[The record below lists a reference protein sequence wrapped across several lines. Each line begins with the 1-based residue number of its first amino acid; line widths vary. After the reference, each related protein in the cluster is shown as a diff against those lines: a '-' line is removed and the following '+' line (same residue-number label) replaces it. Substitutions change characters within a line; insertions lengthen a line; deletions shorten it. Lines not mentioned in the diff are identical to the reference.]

1 MGLLNKICSKSFL
14 QRLCRKNIN
23 LIDRLPPVRGIL
35 RASEP
40 LHKKNWFGV
49 GGAAEVYF
57 EPADIDDLSLMMRF
71 MPNEPCTILGSGSNV
86 LIRDGGIPGIV
97 IHLGQPFSRISL
109 EGETLICGAG
119 ASLMEIARFAEK
131 NSIAGFEFMSGIPGS
146 LGGGIRMNAGAFK
159 RSLKDV
165 LVSLTVMMP
174 NGELQEVN
182 PKDMEI
188 FAYRQCYLP
197 NDWVF
202 VEARL
207 RGEKVPDAHDIT
219 EKMRLYKEKREAAQP
234 QGVRTAGSTFKNP
247 DGLQVW
253 KLIDNVGLR
262 GAKEGGAMVSE
273 KHANFLI
280 NTGSA
285 TAKDIE
291 TLGNRIV
298 QAVRRQEGITLE
310 WEIKKMGV
318 EID

>member
-1 MGLLNKICSKSFL
+1 MGFQWMKKSSFWR
-14 QRLCRKNIN
+14 RLCHQDIR

-35 RASEP
+35 RADEA

-49 GGAAEVYF
+49 GGPAEVYF
-57 EPADIDDLSLMMRF
+57 EPADIDDLSLMLRF
-71 MPNEPCTILGSGSNV
+71 MPDEPCTILGAGSNV
-86 LIRDGGIPGIV
+86 LIRDGGIPGVV
-97 IHLGQPFSRISL
+97 IHLGRAFSRISL

-119 ASLMEIARFAEK
+119 ASLIEISRYAEK
-131 NSIAGFEFMSGIPGS
+131 HNIAGFEFMSGIPGS

-159 RSLKDV
+159 REIRDV
-165 LVSLTVMMP
+165 LVSLTVVMP
-174 NGELQEVN
+174 NGELQEMN
-182 PKDMEI
+182 PEELEL
-188 FAYRQCYLP
+188 FGYRKCYLP

-207 RGEKVPDAHDIT
+207 RGEKVPDAYEIT
-219 EKMRLYKEKREAAQP
+219 EKMAQYKKKREASQP

-247 DGLQVW
+247 DGLQAW
-253 KLIDNVGLR
+253 KLIEKVGLR
-262 GAKEGGAMVSE
+262 GAKEGGAAVSE

-285 TAKDIE
+285 TAKEIE

-298 QAVRRQEGITLE
+298 DTVRQKEGITLE

-318 EID
+318 ETE